1 MKIRVKKLKKYRAKM
16 RPKISMIIPAYNSE
30 KYLPKCFN
38 SILANKYYNLEIIT
52 VNDGSKDNSQK
63 VIDEYKEKYPDNFNS
78 IIEEN
83 QDIGMAR
90 NNGLKAAT
98 SDYLMFMDND
108 DFIDEDY
115 INTHIKEIEQND
127 YDIVISGYKRVTY
140 EKFYLELV

>member
-1 MKIRVKKLKKYRAKM
+1 
-16 RPKISMIIPAYNSE
+16 MIN
-30 KYLPKCFN
+30 
-38 SILANKYYNLEIIT
+38 
-52 VNDGSKDNSQK
+52 
-63 VIDEYKEKYPDNFNS
+63 EYKEKYPDNFNS

-83 QDIGMAR
+83 QGIGMAR